1 MQRLYC
7 SRRNRVKRNK
17 GMTIPFVT
25 VLLFESCHGIL
36 RLDDKGKYFC
46 FSTYP

>member
-25 VLLFESCHGIL
+25 VLLFESCHDIPKL
-36 RLDDKGKYFC
+36 KCRN
-46 FSTYP
+46 TY